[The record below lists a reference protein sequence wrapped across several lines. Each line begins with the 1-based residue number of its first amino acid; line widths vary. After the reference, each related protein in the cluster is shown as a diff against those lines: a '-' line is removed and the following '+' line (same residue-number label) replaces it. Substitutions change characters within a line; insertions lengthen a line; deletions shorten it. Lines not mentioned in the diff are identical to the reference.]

1 MQSNGE
7 CLSVTGAK
15 DPTVDLDAALDRLH
29 LVINQLEALVGSK
42 AQRAELDT
50 LRRSALRLGGAKLG
64 AGVPPLPAAAP
75 EKPGLRQFEPARFRR
90 LLELAG
96 PENGA
101 ELLARLS
108 EDLIAMRDQSVASFD
123 TMDWPG
129 LRAAS
134 HVLISL
140 AGSVG
145 AVSLQGLAERM
156 NAATHAK
163 DGTGISMLMPDTLIE
178 LEALIDVVAKTQ
190 PLTGGQA

>member
-1 MQSNGE
+1 MI
-7 CLSVTGAK
+7 GAK
-15 DPTVDLDAALDRLH
+15 GPRNDLDDLLDRLH
-29 LVINQLEALVGSK
+29 LVINQLEVLVRSK
-42 AQRAELDT
+42 AQQAELDT
-50 LRRSALRLGGAKLG
+50 IRRSALRLGGAKLG
-64 AGVPPLPAAAP
+64 SDRPVPSAGAP
-75 EKPGLRQFEPARFRR
+75 MTAGLRQFEPARFRR

-108 EDLIAMRDQSVASFD
+108 EDLITTRDQSVASFA
-123 TMDWPG
+123 TMDWAG

-156 NAATHAK
+156 NAAAHAK
-163 DGTGISMLMPDTLIE
+163 DRAEIPTLMPDTLSE
-178 LEALIDVVAKTQ
+178 LEALIEVVAKTQ
-190 PLTGGQA
+190 PMAGGQA